1 MAVGWEVV
9 QVPRLGKATYMG
21 EWRGGQEA
29 ENFPQVSL
37 VLKKNVSFHP
47 YKTKR
52 TITAKYTVGTLC
64 IKQGTDAWVPDILSD

>member
-9 QVPRLGKATYMG
+9 QVPRLGRDTYI
-21 EWRGGQEA
+21 RGGAEQEA

-37 VLKKNVSFHP
+37 VHKKNVSFHP

>member
-1 MAVGWEVV
+1 MAVVWEVV
-9 QVPRLGKATYMG
+9 QVPRLGRDMYIGGGG
-21 EWRGGQEA
+21 EQET

-37 VLKKNVSFHP
+37 VRKKNVSFHP

-52 TITAKYTVGTLC
+52 TITAKYTMGTLC